1 MTFHIQSRL
10 GGESHVH
17 PRVLLWKK
25 GNWSNSTKSPTIGF
39 ESADEI
45 MLRHL
50 ADETKP
56 EVLNTLAP
64 SWRRLRNFPRYMS
77 QSPFP
82 LAFHNGEVE
91 VQIRELVTR
100 QG

>member
-1 MTFHIQSRL
+1 MEEEELEQQNPESDNRIRISR
-10 GGESHVH
+10 
-17 PRVLLWKK
+17 
-25 GNWSNSTKSPTIGF
+25 GN
-39 ESADEI
+39 

-50 ADETKP
+50 ADEIKS

-64 SWRRLRNFPRYMS
+64 SWRRLQNFPRYMS

-82 LAFHNGEVE
+82 LAFDNGEVE

>member
-1 MTFHIQSRL
+1 MEEGELEQQYQESDNRIRISR
-10 GGESHVH
+10 
-17 PRVLLWKK
+17 
-25 GNWSNSTKSPTIGF
+25 GN
-39 ESADEI
+39 